1 MCDAREIVAVWPCA
15 GLMALVPVAE
25 WAEAAPVPAIETEAT
40 RSPVART
47 RLRVRVRR
55 LFAWARPVPADA
67 P

>member
-25 WAEAAPVPAIETEAT
+25 WAEAEVPAIVTEAA

-55 LFAWARPVPADA
+55 LFAWARPAPAGA
-67 P
+67 L